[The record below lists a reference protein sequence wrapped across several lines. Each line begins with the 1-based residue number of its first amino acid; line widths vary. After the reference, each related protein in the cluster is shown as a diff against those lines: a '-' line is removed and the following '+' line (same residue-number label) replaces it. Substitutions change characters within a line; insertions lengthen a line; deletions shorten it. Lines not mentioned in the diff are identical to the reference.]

1 MTKKNQ
7 THPPI
12 NNNTE
17 TVQTQQF
24 ILGILNDAIV
34 VAQITRNQNLI
45 ENKHPEQT
53 VRVESA
59 CYKEDNFYIEDE
71 KLEGFH
77 SEIEKIFPEQPV
89 IVALDLQNKDNDFY
103 IKVSASLKKLLMSP
117 FPSGGLAL
125 LKENG
130 VLDGLFPEY
139 GRLYGV
145 PQVEIYHPEIDTGI
159 HLAMCLDYAAKVNMP
174 WIARFAIFCHDF
186 GKGITPTDIL
196 PHHYEHEIKGTDLV
210 KDFCTKWNIGDAEKE
225 LALFVTEHHGTWH
238 RVPESGDKKV
248 VKFLLN
254 YELDK
259 REEFRRLVGLAC
271 IADSRG
277 RLGLEHSVDH
287 TAILFDKVG
296 DAWKNINQ
304 DEQFKIAEERFQSYL
319 IRKEERNEK
328 PVQDINYFLKDLIY
342 REQIRLV
349 NQSRP
354 KKNNSLSPC

>member
-1 MTKKNQ
+1 MTRKIQ
-7 THPPI
+7 THSSL
-12 NNNTE
+12 NNRQE
-17 TVQTQQF
+17 IAQTQQF
-24 ILGILNDAIV
+24 VLKILNDAIGL
-34 VAQITRNQNLI
+34 AQITQNQNLI
-45 ENKHPEQT
+45 ENKYPEQT
-53 VRVESA
+53 VKVLEA
-59 CYKEDNFYIEDE
+59 CYKEKNYFIEED
-71 KLEGFH
+71 KLEGPPP
-77 SEIEKIFPEQPV
+77 EIKKILPEQTP
-89 IVALDLQNKDNDFY
+89 IVAPDFQDKDNDFY
-103 IKVSASLKKLLMSP
+103 IKVSVSLKNLLMSP

-174 WIARFAIFCHDF
+174 WIARFAVFCHDF

-210 KDFCTKWNIGDAEKE
+210 KDFCTKWNIGCAEKE

-254 YELDK
+254 YELDT
-259 REEFRRLVGLAC
+259 REKFRRLVGLAC

-277 RLGLEHSVDH
+277 RLGLEHSIDH
-287 TAILFDKVG
+287 TAILFDKVC

-304 DEQFKIAEERFQSYL
+304 DEQFKIAEQRFQSYL
-319 IRKEERNEK
+319 IRKEERNEQ

-342 REQIRLV
+342 RERISLV

-354 KKNNSLSPC
+354 KKNNSMSPC